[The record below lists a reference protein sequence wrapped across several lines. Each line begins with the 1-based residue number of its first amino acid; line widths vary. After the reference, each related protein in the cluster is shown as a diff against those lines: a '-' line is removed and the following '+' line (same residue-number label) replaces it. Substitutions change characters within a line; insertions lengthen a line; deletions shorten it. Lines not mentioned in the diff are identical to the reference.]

1 MDRDRLAQALLATFL
16 EELEGHVTS
25 LNRDLLALEREQ
37 GTPPATER
45 VSALLRTLHSVKGAA
60 RAASALLVETACH
73 RLEEVLEPLRD
84 RRTAPPELY
93 ELCFAAVDALDDAG
107 RRLASRQELTGSP
120 LELLLPDLERAA
132 QDAAAPARPSA
143 SEGSRTS
150 GSVGNSGAGGAAS
163 AHDGGASR
171 ALAASG
177 PSSTRDAG
185 GSRAP
190 GAGGAESSRDD
201 GGSRAPGAGGAESSR
216 DGGGSRAPG
225 AGSAESSRDGGG
237 SRAPG
242 AGSAES
248 SRDAGGSRA
257 PGAGG
262 AESSR
267 DAGGSRAPGAGG
279 ADASRDAGSSR
290 APGAEPLESSSGGAG
305 LETTLPVRVSAQKL
319 DALLSRSGE
328 LRVAALRLEGR
339 AETLETVREELAR
352 VRDAVRGTD
361 GEAALRR
368 AETELARVARELA
381 ADQRALGGVA
391 TGMDDEVRRART
403 LPFVEGC
410 SGLER
415 AARDV
420 ARSEGK
426 KVRLEI
432 QGGTLELDRSLLQ
445 SLREPM
451 LHLVRNAVAHGLE
464 SPEERERAGKP
475 EEGLVTLSARLRG
488 SRVEV
493 TVEDDGRGLDLQ
505 ALRARALERGI
516 EVPEDDADAARL
528 AFHAGLSTTSRV
540 TEVAGRG
547 VGLDVVRTQVEAMRG
562 TVEVATQPGKGARF
576 TLDVPLTLS
585 TLRVLLV
592 STGGQ
597 TLALASEGVARLVR
611 LAPEEVRD
619 VEGRP
624 TWVAEDALVP
634 LASLSDVLGLPAG
647 PPRQRRGAVVL
658 AAGTA
663 RAALVVDEVLAEQ
676 EALVRALGPRVRRAR
691 HVSAA
696 AVLPDGRLSL
706 LLNPAS
712 LVRAAGGRPS
722 TALFPTP
729 AARAARRRILLA
741 DDSPTTRAL
750 EQSILEGAG
759 YDVVACADGAEAWER
774 LQTVGAEALVLD
786 VEMPRM
792 DGIALTEAV
801 RASPRFSRL
810 PVVLVTAR
818 GKPEDKARGLQ
829 AGASAYLVKSAFDP
843 TSLLETLR
851 RLL

>member
-16 EELEGHVTS
+16 EELEGHVAS

-37 GTPPATER
+37 GTSRAAER
-45 VSALLRTLHSVKGAA
+45 VASLLRTLHSVKGAA
-60 RAASALLVETACH
+60 RAASAMLVETACH

-84 RRTAPPELY
+84 GRTAPPELY
-93 ELCFAAVDALDDAG
+93 ELCFSAVDALDDAG
-107 RRLASRQELTGSP
+107 RRLATKQELAGSP
-120 LELLLPDLERAA
+120 LERLLPDLERAA
-132 QDAAAPARPSA
+132 APSQAATLPAAASNKARAAGTSA
-143 SEGSRTS
+143 PEPP
-150 GSVGNSGAGGAAS
+150 
-163 AHDGGASR
+163 R
-171 ALAASG
+171 ATK
-177 PSSTRDAG
+177 SS
-185 GSRAP
+185 P
-190 GAGGAESSRDD
+190 PESSR
-201 GGSRAPGAGGAESSR
+201 A
-216 DGGGSRAPG
+216 
-225 AGSAESSRDGGG
+225 
-237 SRAPG
+237 
-242 AGSAES
+242 
-248 SRDAGGSRA
+248 
-257 PGAGG
+257 
-262 AESSR
+262 
-267 DAGGSRAPGAGG
+267 
-279 ADASRDAGSSR
+279 
-290 APGAEPLESSSGGAG
+290 AEPSTPEYAPASPALEA
-305 LETTLPVRVSAQKL
+305 TLPVRVSAQKL

-328 LRVAALRLEGR
+328 LRVASLRLEGR
-339 AETLETVREELAR
+339 TETLEGVREELAR
-352 VRDAVRGTD
+352 MREAVQGT
-361 GEAALRR
+361 EAEGALRR
-368 AETELARVARELA
+368 AEKELARVTRELA
-381 ADQRALGGVA
+381 ADQRTLSGVA

-403 LPFVEGC
+403 LPFMEGC
-410 SGLER
+410 EGLVR

-426 KVRLEI
+426 KARLEVN
-432 QGGTLELDRSLLQ
+432 GGALELDRSLLQ

-464 SPEERERAGKP
+464 SAEERARAGKP
-475 EEGLVTLSARLRG
+475 EEGRVTLSARLRG

-493 TVEDDGRGLDLQ
+493 TVEDDGRGLDLG
-505 ALRARALERGI
+505 ALRTRALARGLD
-516 EVPEDDADAARL
+516 VPEDDEDAARL
-528 AFHAGLSTTSRV
+528 AFHSGLSTSTRV

-547 VGLDVVRTQVEAMRG
+547 VGLDVVRTEVEAMRG
-562 TVEVATQPGKGARF
+562 TVEVSTWTGRGARF

-592 STGGQ
+592 SAGGQ
-597 TLALASEGVARLVR
+597 TLALAIEGVARLVR

-624 TWVAEDALVP
+624 TWVAPDALVP
-634 LASLSDVLGLPAG
+634 LASLADVLGLPPG

-663 RAALVVDEVLAEQ
+663 RAALVVDEVLEEQ

-706 LLNPAS
+706 LLNPVS

-722 TALFPTP
+722 TALFPAP
-729 AARAARRRILLA
+729 ATQRARRRVVLA

-759 YDVVACADGAEAWER
+759 YDVVPCADGAEAWER
-774 LQTVGAEALVLD
+774 LQAGGADALVLD

-801 RASPRFSRL
+801 RASPRFARL

-818 GKPEDKARGLQ
+818 GRPEDKARGLQ

>member
-16 EELEGHVTS
+16 EELEGHVAS

-37 GTPPATER
+37 VPARSGEL
-45 VSALLRTLHSVKGAA
+45 VAALLRTLHSVKGAA

-84 RRTAPPELY
+84 GRGGTPELF
-93 ELCFAAVDALDDAG
+93 ELCFTTVDALDDAG
-107 RRLASRQELTGSP
+107 RRLAAKEELTGAP
-120 LELLLPDLERAA
+120 LENLLPELQRAA
-132 QDAAAPARPSA
+132 DAALGQPPAPEGQTPSRGTEPSP
-143 SEGSRTS
+143 SEGAQTA
-150 GSVGNSGAGGAAS
+150 GAEEPSQA
-163 AHDGGASR
+163 R
-171 ALAASG
+171 A
-177 PSSTRDAG
+177 PPSTRDAQTLPAE
-185 GSRAP
+185 SSPTSQPTTTHAP
-190 GAGGAESSRDD
+190 GAPQPTRPTEPVPS
-201 GGSRAPGAGGAESSR
+201 GST
-216 DGGGSRAPG
+216 
-225 AGSAESSRDGGG
+225 
-237 SRAPG
+237 
-242 AGSAES
+242 
-248 SRDAGGSRA
+248 
-257 PGAGG
+257 
-262 AESSR
+262 
-267 DAGGSRAPGAGG
+267 
-279 ADASRDAGSSR
+279 
-290 APGAEPLESSSGGAG
+290 

-319 DALLSRSGE
+319 DALLARSGE

-339 AETLETVREELAR
+339 TDALETIREELAR
-352 VRDAVRGTD
+352 VREAVQGTE

-368 AETELARVARELA
+368 AETELARVTRDLS
-381 ADQRALGGVA
+381 ADRRTLDGVA

-403 LPFVEGC
+403 LPFLEGC

-426 KVRLEI
+426 KVRLDI
-432 QGGTLELDRSLLQ
+432 LGGALELDRSLLQ
-445 SLREPM
+445 SLREPL

-464 SPEERERAGKP
+464 GPEERHGTGKP
-475 EEGLVTLSARLRG
+475 DEGLVTLSARLHG

-493 TVEDDGRGLDLQ
+493 TMEDDGRGLDLP
-505 ALRARALERGI
+505 ALRARARAQGI
-516 EVPEDDADAARL
+516 EVPENDEDAARL
-528 AFHAGLSTTSRV
+528 AFHSGLSTSSRV

-547 VGLDVVRTQVEAMRG
+547 VGLDVVRAEVEALRG
-562 TVEVATQPGKGARF
+562 TVELSTRPGQGTRF

-592 STGGQ
+592 SAGGQ
-597 TLALASEGVARLVR
+597 ILALASEGVARLVR
-611 LAPEEVRD
+611 LSPDEVRE
-619 VEGRP
+619 VEGRS
-624 TWVAEDALVP
+624 TWVSKDALVP
-634 LASLSDVLGLPAG
+634 LASLSDVLGLPPG
-647 PPRQRRGAVVL
+647 PTRQRRGAVVL

-722 TALFPTP
+722 SALFPTP
-729 AARAARRRILLA
+729 AAKRKRRRIVLA

-759 YDVVACADGAEAWER
+759 YDVVPCVDGAEAWER
-774 LQTVGAEALVLD
+774 LQASGADAVVLD

-792 DGIALTEAV
+792 DGVSLTETI
-801 RASPRFSRL
+801 RASPRFARL

-818 GKPEDKARGLQ
+818 GRPEDKARGLQ

-843 TSLLETLR
+843 TSLLEALR